1 MALARAATQDD
12 IEAIVAAVTSMFFDL
27 GEKDVRSD
35 WHAAAVLALRQRLW
49 VDVGAFVVEAT
60 DDRLAA
66 VAVGVIETRLPSPRR
81 VTPQVG
87 YIEWVWTS
95 AEQRRQGLATAVVN
109 GLVGWMQ
116 HSGAT
121 VVDVH
126 SSQAA
131 RNVYARLGF
140 QPSAK
145 AMRRRS

>member
-35 WHAAAVLALRQRLW
+35 WHAAAVLALRRRLW
-49 VDVGAFVVEAT
+49 ADAGAFVVDAT

-95 AEQRRQGLATAVVN
+95 AEQRSQGLATAVVN
-109 GLVGWMQ
+109 ELVSWMQ
-116 HSGAT
+116 RAGAT

-126 SSQAA
+126 SSGAA
-131 RNVYARLGF
+131 RNVYAGLGF
-140 QPSAK
+140 QPNAK